1 MKIVKKDTKAGNLI
15 VEGVVELNNVGEL
28 CLVEFD
34 GEGDVVREVR
44 LADVLE
50 RAKYVGEYLK
60 IKFEIPKDEKVD
72 EMTLDFE

>member
-1 MKIVKKDTKAGNLI
+1 MKIVKKDTKAGNLV
-15 VEGVVELNNVGEL
+15 VEGVVELNGNGEV

-34 GEGDVVREVR
+34 GEGDIVREVR

-50 RAKYVGEYLK
+50 RAGYVGENLK
-60 IKFEIPKDEKVD
+60 IKFEIPKDEVVD